1 VSTLEPAAQ
10 ALSGKSRFEMRTTPD
25 TELFQYWL
33 AHMDDALDAFV
44 ASAPEPIR
52 RQLDDSQTSL
62 DALEAWLLSRYASI
76 AEAKEPS
83 EAQFI
88 DGAARYVGEI
98 FRVRTGSR
106 RMLENRDPKFVFFGR
121 PVLHG
126 GAVGRMTECPLS
138 LVTASLDRRT
148 GRYLSTILA
157 NFST

>member
-1 VSTLEPAAQ
+1 MSTLEIATWA
-10 ALSGKSRFEMRTTPD
+10 SSEKSRVEMETKPD

-52 RQLDDSQTSL
+52 HQLDNSPASL
-62 DALEAWLLSRYASI
+62 DALEAWLLLRYGII
-76 AEAKEPS
+76 AEAKKPS

-98 FRVRTGSR
+98 FRVRTGSKW
-106 RMLENRDPKFVFFGR
+106 MLENGDPNFVFFGV
-121 PVLHG
+121 PILHG
-126 GAVGRMTECPLS
+126 GAFARMPACPMTM
-138 LVTASLDRRT
+138 VTASLDRRT

>member
-1 VSTLEPAAQ
+1 M
-10 ALSGKSRFEMRTTPD
+10 KTTPD
-25 TELFQYWL
+25 TEQFQYWL

-44 ASAPEPIR
+44 ASAPETIR
-52 RQLDDSQTSL
+52 RQLDDSPTSL

-76 AEAKEPS
+76 AEAKKPS

-106 RMLENRDPKFVFFGR
+106 WMLENRDPKLIFFGR
-121 PVLHG
+121 PILHG
-126 GAVGRMTECPLS
+126 GAFGRMTECPLS

-148 GRYLSTILA
+148 GQYLSTILA

>member
-1 VSTLEPAAQ
+1 MSI
-10 ALSGKSRFEMRTTPD
+10 KPD
-25 TELFQYWL
+25 AERFQYWL

-44 ASAPEPIR
+44 ASAPLPLR
-52 RQLDDSQTSL
+52 TQLDGSAASL
-62 DALEAWLLSRYASI
+62 DALEDWLLSRYAGI
-76 AEAKEPS
+76 AETRDES

-98 FRVRTGSR
+98 FRTRTGSSWR
-106 RMLENRDPKFVFFGR
+106 LETRDPKGLYYGR

-126 GAVGRMTECPLS
+126 GTFSSMPECPLS

-157 NFST
+157 NVST